1 MLQVAGGAIVLISG
15 PRSRDTGI
23 TVALFRWRQT
33 VVALPTWLDRT
44 PTERPSLARLLLRGL
59 AKRAEFIAIAGHLS
73 FRFSTVF
80 LSTSLRHGGCI
91 HLQSL
96 SSDQWPTLI
105 GLTIVSP
112 V

>member
-59 AKRAEFIAIAGHLS
+59 AKR
-73 FRFSTVF
+73 FSTVF